1 MGKCQTVMP
10 VRDMAFLFSIYL
22 FVFFIC
28 KNHVVAKY
36 DEKLVPNEF
45 DRSDPLSDY
54 FMQVNDNV

>member
-1 MGKCQTVMP
+1 MP